1 MRISLAVT
9 WHLHFWQKDTDLF
22 LHTRRHTVNALTIIV
37 DGGNH
42 FLHFLSGR
50 VVTQNSRGPLQL
62 VHGDLTVAVSVNLAE
77 RPRHD

>member
-1 MRISLAVT
+1 MRISFAVT
-9 WHLHFWQKDTDLF
+9 WHPHFWKNDTDLF
-22 LHTRRHTVNALTIIV
+22 THTSRHTVNALTIIV

-62 VHGDLTVAVSVNLAE
+62 VRGDLTIAISVNLAK
-77 RPRHD
+77 RSRHD